1 MPLKIFIFLF
11 LIFPFL
17 STAQEKLNFH
27 KVKIDKGETIKSLIK
42 KYQLDVEDCNLQKF
56 YKLNKLTPT
65 SKLDINK
72 SYFIPV
78 LLFDFNGKSIRSSID
93 IDDWQVAY
101 RIDLYNKKMLDAG
114 KRKKNIKDSKIIWV
128 PYHELYCKEEIV
140 VKQTSKRIFPIFGK
154 KYEKIPLLDKKLA
167 GKVYYIDAGHGGPDP
182 GANAKLNGHRM
193 CEDEYAYDISLRVA
207 RNLVEHGAIVYM
219 VTRDINDGI
228 RDEQLLKCDS
238 DELSYEGEAIP
249 INQKQ
254 RLNQRCNSVNRL
266 YLKHKKQGVKSQRQ
280 IIIHVDS
287 RNKKMQTDVFFY
299 YKTGVKEG
307 KTLAQSMQSTLEK
320 KYKEAQPGRG
330 YDGEVSSRDLYQ
342 LRFSKPLTVYVEIGN
357 IRNSFD
363 QQRFM
368 YENNRQALANW
379 LYEGFIK

>member
-1 MPLKIFIFLF
+1 MQKIIFLYLF
-11 LIFPFL
+11 LIIPIL
-17 STAQEKLNFH
+17 SFAQDNLTFH
-27 KVKIDKGETIKSLIK
+27 KVRIEQGETIKSLLK
-42 KYQLDVEDCNLQKF
+42 KYQVDIENCNFQKF

-65 SKLDINK
+65 SKLVANK
-72 SYFIPV
+72 EYYLPV
-78 LLFDFNGKSIRSSID
+78 LLYSFNGKSIRSSID
-93 IDDWQVAY
+93 IDDWQIAY
-101 RIDLYNKKMLDAG
+101 RIDLYNKKMLDVG
-114 KRKKNIKDSKIIWV
+114 KRKKSIHESKIIWV
-128 PYHELYCKEEIV
+128 PYHEMFCKEEIRAE
-140 VKQTSKRIFPIFGK
+140 QSSKRIFPIFGK
-154 KYEKIPLLDKKLA
+154 KYEKIPLKDKKLT

-193 CEDEYAYDISLRVA
+193 CEDEYAYDICLRVA

-219 VTRDINDGI
+219 VTRDVNDGI

-254 RLNQRCNSVNRL
+254 RLNQRCHSVNKL

-287 RNKKMQTDVFFY
+287 RNKSMQTDVFFY
-299 YKTGVKEG
+299 YKAGVKEG
-307 KTLAQSMQSTLEK
+307 KDLAEKMQSTLEL
-320 KYKEAQPGRG
+320 KYKSAQPGRG
-330 YDGEVSSRDLYQ
+330 YDGEISSRDLYQ
-342 LRFSKPLTVYVEIGN
+342 LKYSKPLSVYVEIGN